1 MIDSLQKVYSTFLK
15 GGAICTDSR
24 AVTKGCIF
32 FALKGPNFNGN
43 LFANSALASG
53 AALVVADEPATGNDP
68 RIIHTANTLAFLQQ
82 LALHH
87 RQHLAIPVIA
97 ITGSNGKTTTK
108 ELFHRVLSMKYHT
121 ACTKGNLNNHIGVP
135 LTLLGIGSQHEAAII
150 EMGANHQ
157 KEIELLCSLA
167 LPTHVLITN
176 VGKAHLEGFGG
187 FEGVKRGKGEMY
199 DFARENNALVFI
211 NNDNPHLNSM
221 LGDYTHRFRY
231 GTSAVCEVH
240 GKLITGGT
248 YVSLRWQKKDG
259 SEWHTVNSSLP
270 GLYNF
275 ENILS
280 AITAGVCFGV
290 SPEDI
295 ERAIRFYIPD
305 NQRSQE
311 IVKGSNTII
320 LDAYNANPTS
330 MEAALNHFSEHY
342 PHPKAV
348 LLGEMLELGNESEA
362 EHQKIAEMVLSKSFD
377 VALLVGENFRKAA
390 AENHLTFFAT
400 PEEAGAF
407 IQSKKLSG
415 YHLLIKG
422 SRGIKMEKV
431 LNNL

>member
-1 MIDSLQKVYSTFLK
+1 MIEPLHRVYDTYLK

-24 AVTKGCIF
+24 AVTQGCIF
-32 FALKGPNFNGN
+32 FALRGPNFNGN
-43 LFANSALASG
+43 LFALRALESG
-53 AALVVADEPATGNDP
+53 AALVVADEPIAGNDH
-68 RIIHTANTLAFLQQ
+68 RIIHTGNTLEFLQQ
-82 LALHH
+82 LAQHH
-87 RQHLAIPVIA
+87 RRQLSIPVIA

-135 LTLLGIGSQHEAAII
+135 LTLLGIGSQQEAAIV

-157 KEIELLCSLA
+157 KEIEQLCSLA

-199 DFARENNALVFI
+199 DFARKNNALVFI

-221 LGDYTHRFRY
+221 LGDYSRHFRY
-231 GTSAVCEVH
+231 GTSPGCEVCGEMIDSSAH
-240 GKLITGGT
+240 
-248 YVSLRWQKKDG
+248 VRLRWHKQSE
-259 SEWHTVNSSLP
+259 SEWHTVNSNIT

-280 AITAGVCFGV
+280 AIAAGVYFGV

-295 ERAIRFYIPD
+295 ETAIASYIPD

-330 MEAALNHFSEHY
+330 MEAALNHFSKHY
-342 PHPKAV
+342 PHPNAI
-348 LLGEMLELGNESEA
+348 LLGEMLELGSESEA
-362 EHQKIAEMVLSKSFD
+362 EHRRIAELAKSNGFD
-377 VALLVGENFRKAA
+377 LTVLVGENFRKAA
-390 AENHLTFFAT
+390 DENHLTFFAT
-400 PEEAGAF
+400 PEEAGAL
-407 IQSKKLSG
+407 IRSKNLSG
-415 YHLLIKG
+415 YHILIKG
-422 SRGIKMEKV
+422 SRGIKMEKI
-431 LNNL
+431 LNSL